1 MKNLPVIDRV
11 IAVIIFL
18 YPVILFLVR
27 GGMNASIFLITLL
40 CIALLFKRPGTI
52 SILDSASLSVGIA
65 MTSLLLSILISQ
77 TYHHEFVAE
86 TYDSPSRFFLAV
98 PIFMALR
105 NADIRSLVGLQFGFP
120 LATITAFI
128 LIMSGG
134 SYNDG
139 SSRAGLYFI
148 NEIHFGDLTLILGLL
163 SALSINWGSRDSIY
177 TILFKI
183 IGLFAGFVDSM
194 LSGSR
199 GGWIAIPFIILIW
212 LIYRNRKPFF
222 IKLII
227 AVIGTA
233 LISLFSYLFIQSIH
247 ARINDVY
254 SDIASFSQGNID
266 TSIGIRLQ
274 LWKAALHL
282 FVENP
287 VFGVGAEGFSRA
299 MDVLSQAGYI
309 TPTAAQLGKGE
320 VHNQIL
326 AEAVRFGIFGL
337 ISILAVYFVPFYIF
351 MRTAKTGNRQQQAAA
366 VMGMCLTFGFF
377 TFGLT
382 AEIFDLKMTAA
393 FYSLT
398 VAILLAAA
406 KSNSILP
413 MKPLRN

>member
-1 MKNLPVIDRV
+1 MKNLPAIDRI
-11 IAVIIFL
+11 IAALIFL

-52 SILDSASLSVGIA
+52 SIFDSASQSLGIA

-77 TYHHEFVAE
+77 IYHQEFVAE
-86 TYDSPSRFFLAV
+86 TYDSPSRFLLAV

-134 SYNDG
+134 SYNG

-163 SALSINWGSRDSIY
+163 SALSINWVSKDSIY

-183 IGLFAGFVDSM
+183 IGLFAGLVDSM

-212 LIYRNRKPFF
+212 LVYRNRKPFF

-282 FVENP
+282 FVDNP

-337 ISILAVYFVPFYIF
+337 ISILAVYFVPFFIF
-351 MRTAKTGNRQQQAAA
+351 MHTAKTGNPQQQAAA
-366 VMGMCLTFGFF
+366 VMGMCFTFGFF

-406 KSNSILP
+406 KSNSIPP
-413 MKPLRN
+413 MKPLIN

>member
-1 MKNLPVIDRV
+1 MKNLPVIDRA
-11 IAVIIFL
+11 IAVIILL
-18 YPVILFLVR
+18 YPVILFLIR
-27 GGMNASIFLITLL
+27 GGMNGSIFLITLL
-40 CIALLFKRPGTI
+40 CMAILFKRTSNI
-52 SILDSASLSVGIA
+52 SLLDSTSLWLGIA
-65 MTSLLLSILISQ
+65 MPSLLFAILISQ
-77 TYHHEFVAE
+77 IYHHEFVAE
-86 TYDSPSRFFLAV
+86 TYDSPARFLLAV

-105 NADIRSLVGLQFGFP
+105 NADIRTLMGLQFGFP
-120 LATITAFI
+120 LATITAFA

-134 SYNDG
+134 SYNG

-148 NEIHFGDLTLILGLL
+148 NEIHFGDLTLILGVL

-177 TILFKI
+177 TVLLKI
-183 IGLFAGFVDSM
+183 IGLIAGLLDSM

-212 LIYRNRKPFF
+212 LIYRNRKPLFF
-222 IKLII
+222 KLVI
-227 AVIGTA
+227 AVIGSA
-233 LISLFSYLFIQSIH
+233 LIGLFSYFFIQSIH
-247 ARINDVY
+247 ARLNDVY

-282 FVENP
+282 FAENP

-299 MDVLSQAGYI
+299 MDVLSQEGYI
-309 TPTAAQLGKGE
+309 TSTAAQLGKGE

-326 AEAVRFGIFGL
+326 AEAVRFGIIGL

-351 MRTAKTGNRQQQAAA
+351 MRTAKTGNPQQQAAA

-406 KSNSILP
+406 KSNSVSPL
-413 MKPLRN
+413 KPSIT